1 MTFFFQAL
9 HMCED
14 FFMKAR
20 LLRVLNWKINL
31 PCITFFFKLRYYVIF
46 FYKLQLLFLF
56 LHIILVLQ
64 RSFHLF
70 LQKIK
75 NFIYLFCIEVKL
87 FSHFNVTCQLFV
99 PKQIYCLPNWI
110 GPKALVETPI
120 KSADPF
126 SYIFLHFFD
135 TTKHLLFAIKL
146 ISVNTILTLRRR
158 FFRCAFYWFFI
169 KRRCLA

>member
-1 MTFFFQAL
+1 MFA
-9 HMCED
+9 D
-14 FFMKAR
+14 IFMKTR
-20 LLRVLNWKINL
+20 LLRVLNWQINL

-56 LHIILVLQ
+56 LHLLVLQ
-64 RSFHLF
+64 RNFHLI
-70 LQKIK
+70 LQILK

-110 GPKALVETPI
+110 GPEALVEIPI
-120 KSADPF
+120 KSVDPF
-126 SYIFLHFFD
+126 SYTFLHFFD

-158 FFRCAFYWFFI
+158 FFRCAFNWLFI